1 MRPEFKKEAAL
12 GLKVASGH
20 LEAVRRMVDE
30 ERYCIDIMKQLAAVQ
45 ASLSRVQQ
53 ILLRNHLATCVAS
66 AMRQGLGDEIL
77 DELMGA
83 FKFEPSALQGRSA
96 VPLEKWPAEGVGEC
110 GCNGGS
116 GVSDA

>member
-1 MRPEFKKEAAL
+1 MI
-12 GLKVASGH
+12 
-20 LEAVRRMVDE
+20 DE

-66 AMRQGLGDEIL
+66 AMREGLGDEIL

-83 FKFEPSALQGRSA
+83 FKFEPSALQGRTA
-96 VPLEKWPAEGVGEC
+96 VPLENWPAEGEGELA
-110 GCNGGS
+110 GNAGANDR
-116 GVSDA
+116 DA